1 MKSRDFGRLKWPVSE
16 IGHGLWGMGGWSG
29 SDDGLSRAA
38 IERAI
43 ALGCTF
49 FDTALAYG
57 DGKSERLLGQVLA
70 AHRGAG
76 LRIATKVPPK
86 NMRWPAVAEYAL
98 EDVFPADHVRRSTET
113 SLTNL
118 GLESVDLQQLHVWT
132 DAWATDE
139 RWMRTADD
147 LKCEGLIRGFGISVN
162 RWEPANVLRALDSGV
177 VDSVQVVYNIFDQA
191 PEDELFPACRERGV
205 AVIARVPFDE
215 GSLAGALRR
224 GMTWPEGDWRNL
236 YFPPDRLDETLDRVD
251 RIVRDL
257 PGELPL
263 PDAALRFILSS
274 PDVTT
279 VIPGMRRV
287 QHVDQNLA
295 ASVAGPLDSGL
306 ISALRRHRWTRT
318 WVVT

>member
-1 MKSRDFGRLKWPVSE
+1 
-16 IGHGLWGMGGWSG
+16 
-29 SDDGLSRAA
+29 
-38 IERAI
+38 
-43 ALGCTF
+43 
-49 FDTALAYG
+49 
-57 DGKSERLLGQVLA
+57 
-70 AHRGAG
+70 
-76 LRIATKVPPK
+76 
-86 NMRWPAVAEYAL
+86 
-98 EDVFPADHVRRSTET
+98 
-113 SLTNL
+113 
-118 GLESVDLQQLHVWT
+118 
-132 DAWATDE
+132 
-139 RWMRTADD
+139 
-147 LKCEGLIRGFGISVN
+147 
-162 RWEPANVLRALDSGV
+162 
-177 VDSVQVVYNIFDQA
+177 VQVVYNIFDQA

-215 GSLAGALRR
+215 CSLAGALRR